1 MNLPILADSLSAFAS
16 AFTQNQRILKLR
28 FSPNAGIP
36 EDTLLPWKL
45 SGSEAINEGYRFEL
59 TCLSANAHL
68 ELKDLIGQPVEVS
81 ILTDSGEDRPL
92 SGWVR
97 RIIQDDADG
106 GMGRYVLVIEDL
118 FSLLQLRVNNR
129 VFQSITAKDAFLTI
143 VREHQRDNPVLAA
156 SLLIDDR
163 TSRDYP
169 VQSWITQYNESDA
182 AFGRR
187 KLAEDGVNFF
197 FAHDGGDADHPVTTL
212 VLFDDN
218 AQLKDSG
225 DIRFHR
231 ADGTEQSD
239 SITALRAERNLA
251 PSQISS
257 ASFDYKPVVTG
268 QAQERSRLDQG
279 ETGNDLAS
287 TLEDYRH
294 DSNHYGNDPDDLQRY
309 AGLRMQ
315 SYEYAAKGFSGEG
328 SFRGIPVGN
337 RFTLSQHPEIDAHD
351 TLEREFVLTK
361 LDIQAQNN
369 LPGELQSP
377 TEQLNGN
384 TQPVFQNQFNASRNT
399 VRIVPE
405 YRQTEHAKP
414 SAPHLLSATVVGPE
428 GEEIYTDAMG
438 RICVN
443 LHFPRPQ
450 DHTQGGASRN
460 ETDSVWIRVM
470 QSWSGGEYGALFIPR
485 IGDEVLV
492 AFIGGDIDRP
502 IVMGNAYNGAH
513 RPATFSHSS
522 TLPGNKT
529 LSGIKSK
536 MYKGAGANEL
546 LLDDSTNQLRTR
558 LASDHG
564 KTELNQG
571 YLVHP
576 RHDAQATPR
585 GEGFEL
591 RSDLSGALRAAL
603 GILISTDARNKAT
616 GTQLDRQEFQGQ
628 LELTLNILKQLS
640 ELSTTHQAEDTDSKA
655 QEQLLDHVKHWE
667 AGSNTNQDG
676 DKSKG
681 GKPIVAISGQAGI
694 AISTPQNA
702 TVSAGTNLDM
712 VSVQDTSISAGR
724 SVKVRAAN
732 LISLFAHKL
741 GMKLI
746 AASGK
751 IEMQAHNDNIEIT
764 SAKKIT
770 LTALE
775 EIILNAPKL
784 TINTQGA
791 GMSMGA
797 GQITTMTTGTHTA
810 HAAQHAVTGPAAPDF
825 TPPNM
830 PQSAM
835 ITDEKFVTT
844 GRGGQARQEIP
855 YQLTEAGK
863 RSLLASGQTASG
875 GGTDITQD
883 SRIKNLNLRLKE
895 D

>member
-59 TCLSANAHL
+59 TCLSASAHL

-81 ILTDSGEDRPL
+81 ILTDSGDYRPL

-97 RIIQDDADG
+97 RIVQDDADG
-106 GMGRYVLVIEDL
+106 GMGRYILVIEDL
-118 FSLLQLRVNNR
+118 FSLLEMRVNNR

-163 TSRDYP
+163 TTRDYP

-197 FAHDGGDADHPVTTL
+197 FAHDGGDTDHPVTTL

-218 AQLKDSG
+218 TQLKDSG

-239 SITALRAERNLA
+239 SITAWRAERNLA
-251 PSQISS
+251 PSQISA

-268 QAQERSRLDQG
+268 QAQERSRLNQG

-337 RFTLSQHPEIDAHD
+337 SFALSQHPEIDAHD
-351 TLEREFVLTK
+351 ALEREFVLTK

-369 LPGELQSP
+369 LPGELSP
-377 TEQLNGN
+377 AEPGKD

-414 SAPHLLSATVVGPE
+414 SAPQLLSATVVGPAN
-428 GEEIYTDAMG
+428 EEIHTDELG

-443 LHFPRPQ
+443 MHFPRSQ

-470 QSWSGGEYGALFIPR
+470 QSWSGSEYGALFIPR

-513 RPATFSHSS
+513 RPATFSHTS

-603 GILISTDARNKAT
+603 GILISTDARNKAS

-628 LELTLNILKQLS
+628 LELTLNILKHLS
-640 ELSTTHQAEDTDSKA
+640 ELSTTHQAEDTDFKP
-655 QEQLLDHVKHWE
+655 QEQLLAHVKHWE
-667 AGSNTNQDG
+667 AGSNTDQDG
-676 DKSKG
+676 DKSMG

-694 AISTPQNA
+694 ALSTPQSA
-702 TVSAGTNLDM
+702 TVSAGTNLDL
-712 VSVQDTSISAGR
+712 VSVQDTSVSTGR
-724 SVKVRAAN
+724 NVKVRAAN

-751 IEMQAHNDNIEIT
+751 IEIQAHSDNIEIT
-764 SAKKIT
+764 SAKKLT

-775 EIILNAPKL
+775 EIILNTPKL

-791 GMSMGA
+791 GMSMGG
-797 GQITTMTTGTHTA
+797 GQITTMTTGAHTA
-810 HAAQHAVTGPAAPDF
+810 HAGQHTVTGPAAPNF

-835 ITDEKFVTT
+835 KTDEKFVTS
-844 GRGGQARQEIP
+844 GRGGQARQELP
-855 YQLTEAGK
+855 YQLAEAGK
-863 RSLLASGQTASG
+863 RSLLASGQTASD

-883 SRIKNLNLRLKE
+883 SRIKNLNLKLKE

>member
-45 SGSEAINEGYRFEL
+45 TGSEAINEGYRFEL
-59 TCLSANAHL
+59 TCLSASAHL
-68 ELKDLIGQPVEVS
+68 ELKGLIGQPVEVS
-81 ILTDSGEDRPL
+81 ILTDSGDYRPL

-129 VFQSITAKDAFLTI
+129 VFQSITAKDAFLSI
-143 VREHQRDNPVLAA
+143 VREHQRDNSVLAA

-187 KLAEDGVNFF
+187 KLAEEGVNFF
-197 FAHDGGDADHPVTTL
+197 FTHDGGDANHPVTTL

-239 SITALRAERNLA
+239 SITAWRAERNLA

-279 ETGNDLAS
+279 ATGNNLAS

-309 AGLRMQ
+309 AVLRMQ

-337 RFTLSQHPEIDAHD
+337 SFTLSQHHEIDAHD
-351 TLEREFVLTK
+351 ALEREFVLTK

-377 TEQLNGN
+377 AEQVNGN

-414 SAPHLLSATVVGPE
+414 SAPHLLSASVVGPD

-450 DHTQGGASRN
+450 DHIQGGASRN

-513 RPATFSHSS
+513 RPATFSHTS

-546 LLDDSTNQLRTR
+546 LLDDSTNQLRAR

-564 KTELNQG
+564 MTELNQG

-603 GILISTDARNKAT
+603 GILISTDARNKAS

-667 AGSNTNQDG
+667 AGSNTDKDG
-676 DKSKG
+676 DKSQG

-694 AISTPQNA
+694 AISTPQNT

-712 VSVQDTSISAGR
+712 VSVQDTSISTGR

-751 IEMQAHNDNIEIT
+751 IEIQAHNDNIEIT
-764 SAKKIT
+764 SAKKLT

-775 EIILNAPKL
+775 EIILNTPKL

-791 GMSMGA
+791 GMSMGG
-797 GQITTMTTGTHTA
+797 GQITSKTTGAHTA
-810 HAAQHAVTGPAAPDF
+810 HAGQHSVTGPAAPNF
-825 TPPNM
+825 TLPNM

-835 ITDEKFVTT
+835 KTDEKFVMRLTNGEPMKQLKYRIRKT
-844 GRGGQARQEIP
+844 DGQIVE
-855 YQLTEAGK
+855 
-863 RSLLASGQTASG
+863 GQTDELGHTA
-875 GGTDITQD
+875 ITQ
-883 SRIKNLNLRLKE
+883 SEMIAGARLLWIE
-895 D
+895 G